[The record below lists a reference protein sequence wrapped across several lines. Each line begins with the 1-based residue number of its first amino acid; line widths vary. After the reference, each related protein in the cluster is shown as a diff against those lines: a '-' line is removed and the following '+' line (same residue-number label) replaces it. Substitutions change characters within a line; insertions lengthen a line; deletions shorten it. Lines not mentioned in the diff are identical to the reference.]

1 MVRILKLFVIY
12 TFIIIYSVELLLFF
26 SLPKEQKKMVNIKEE
41 KIRIAKEQNL
51 KYDLRT
57 PKEFYI
63 DQKKINKNLAPN
75 FLYSRHFVDLNIFKE
90 SRLNNKIIPF
100 RGPINK
106 KSISCAEDLNYRIIS
121 NDKYGFKNSNSV
133 YRKEINTILVGDSY
147 AEGLCVKAKNDIAGN
162 LNKKNINTI
171 NFGVAGTGP
180 LVSLAILREYGNY
193 FKPKNVFYLYF
204 EGNDLIDLN
213 FEKKI
218 KNLLNYRDDNFK
230 MHYLDRYSEIKT
242 FLKKANK
249 ESEDLIFKLEKDKDN
264 LKKDEKFQSFKNFSG
279 HLKDILEINNIRNIL
294 RFSIFKQQNNTFDL
308 PLFYEIVEK
317 MKLETNNWN
326 GNYYFVYVPSWSRY
340 FTKFTNIDSSIN
352 LKDEILEI
360 LNSKKIKTI
369 DLTEYFDK
377 TDNLKN
383 YFPLGYF
390 GHYNSSGYERIAEI
404 LYNKLK

>member
-1 MVRILKLFVIY
+1 MIRILKLFVIY
-12 TFIIIYSVELLLFF
+12 TFIIIYSLEILLFF
-26 SLPKEQKKMVNIKEE
+26 YLPNEQKSMVNIKEE
-41 KIRIAKEQNL
+41 KVKIAKEKNL
-51 KYDLRT
+51 EYDLRT

-63 DQKKINKNLAPN
+63 DQKKIYKNLAPN
-75 FLYSRHFVDLNIFKE
+75 FHYSRHFDDLNIFKE

-100 RGPINK
+100 RGPINQ

-121 NDKYGFKNSNSV
+121 NDKYGFKNSNSI
-133 YRKEINTILVGDSY
+133 YQKEIITILVGDSY
-147 AEGLCVKAKNDIAGN
+147 AEGFCVKAKNDIAGN

-193 FKPKNVFYLYF
+193 FKPKNVIYLYF

-218 KNLLNYRDDNFK
+218 KNLLNYRNDNFK

-242 FLKKANK
+242 FLTKANK
-249 ESEDLIFKLEKDKDN
+249 ESEDLIFEK
-264 LKKDEKFQSFKNFSG
+264 KKDEDILRKKEKFQSFKIFFE
-279 HLKDILEINNIRNIL
+279 HLKDILEINSLKNIL
-294 RFSIFKQQNNTFDL
+294 RFSILKQQKNTFDL

-317 MKLETNNWN
+317 MNLESSNWN
-326 GNYYFVYVPSWSRY
+326 GNYYFVYVPSWHRY
-340 FTKFTNIDSSIN
+340 FTKFTNIDSGIN
-352 LKDEILEI
+352 LKGEILAT
-360 LNSKKIKTI
+360 LNSKEIKTI

-377 TDNLKN
+377 TDNLKD

-390 GHYNSSGYERIAEI
+390 GHYNSNGYKKIAEI
-404 LYNKLK
+404 LYNKIK

>member
-1 MVRILKLFVIY
+1 MIRILKLFVIY
-12 TFIIIYSVELLLFF
+12 TFIIIYSLEILLFF
-26 SLPKEQKKMVNIKEE
+26 SLPKEQKSMVKIREE
-41 KIRIAKEQNL
+41 KIRIAKEKNL
-51 KYDLRT
+51 KHDLRT

-63 DQKKINKNLAPN
+63 DQKKIYKNLAPN
-75 FLYSRHFVDLNIFKE
+75 FLYSRHYASLDIFKE

-100 RGPINK
+100 RGPINQ

-121 NDKYGFKNSNSV
+121 NDKYGFKNSNSI
-133 YRKEINTILVGDSY
+133 YQKKINTILVGDSY

-162 LNKKNINTI
+162 LNRKNINTI

-204 EGNDLIDLN
+204 EGNDLEDLN

-218 KNLLNYRDDNFK
+218 KNLLNYRNDNFK
-230 MHYLDRYSEIKT
+230 MRYLDRYSEIET

-249 ESEDLIFKLEKDKDN
+249 ESEDLIFGIKKNEDI
-264 LKKDEKFQSFKNFSG
+264 LKKEDKSQFFENFIE
-279 HLKDILEINNIRNIL
+279 HLKDILEINNLKNIL
-294 RFSIFKQQNNTFDL
+294 RFSIFKQQNKTFDL

-340 FTKFTNIDSSIN
+340 FTKFTNKDSSIN
-352 LKDEILEI
+352 LKDEILGI
-360 LNSKKIKTI
+360 LNSKEIKTI

-377 TDNLKN
+377 TDNLKD
-383 YFPLGYF
+383 YFPLGYI
-390 GHYNSSGYERIAEI
+390 GHYNSSGYEKIAEI
-404 LYNKLK
+404 LHNNLK

>member
-1 MVRILKLFVIY
+1 MVK
-12 TFIIIYSVELLLFF
+12 
-26 SLPKEQKKMVNIKEE
+26 IKEE
-41 KIRIAKEQNL
+41 KIRIAKEKNL
-51 KYDLRT
+51 KHDLRT

-63 DQKKINKNLAPN
+63 DQKKIYKNLAPN
-75 FLYSRHFVDLNIFKE
+75 FLYSRHYASLDIFKE

-100 RGPINK
+100 RGPINQ

-121 NDKYGFKNSNSV
+121 NDKYGFKNSNSI
-133 YRKEINTILVGDSY
+133 YQKKINAILVGDSY

-162 LNKKNINTI
+162 LNRKNVNTI

-193 FKPKNVFYLYF
+193 FKPKNIFYLYF
-204 EGNDLIDLN
+204 EGNDLEDLN

-218 KNLLNYRDDNFK
+218 KNLLNYRNDNFK
-230 MHYLDRYSEIKT
+230 MRYLDRYSEIET

-249 ESEDLIFKLEKDKDN
+249 ESEDLIFGIKKNEDI
-264 LKKDEKFQSFKNFSG
+264 LKKEDKSKFFENFIE
-279 HLKDILEINNIRNIL
+279 HLKDILEINNLKNIL
-294 RFSIFKQQNNTFDL
+294 RFSIFKQQNKTFDL

-340 FTKFTNIDSSIN
+340 FTKFTNKDSSIN
-352 LKDEILEI
+352 LKDEILGI
-360 LNSKKIKTI
+360 LNSKEIKTI

-377 TDNLKN
+377 TDNLKD
-383 YFPLGYF
+383 YFPLGYI
-390 GHYNSSGYERIAEI
+390 GHYNSSGYEKIAEI
-404 LYNKLK
+404 LHNNLK

>member
-1 MVRILKLFVIY
+1 MIRILKLFVIY
-12 TFIIIYSVELLLFF
+12 TFIIIYSLEILLFF
-26 SLPKEQKKMVNIKEE
+26 SLPKEQKSMVKIKEE
-41 KIRIAKEQNL
+41 KIRIAKEKNL
-51 KYDLRT
+51 KHDLRT

-63 DQKKINKNLAPN
+63 DQKKIYKNLAPN
-75 FLYSRHFVDLNIFKE
+75 FLYSRHYASLDIFKE

-100 RGPINK
+100 RGPINQ

-121 NDKYGFKNSNSV
+121 NDKYGFKNSNSI
-133 YRKEINTILVGDSY
+133 YQKKINAILVGDSY

-162 LNKKNINTI
+162 LNRKNVNTI

-193 FKPKNVFYLYF
+193 FKPKNIFYLYF
-204 EGNDLIDLN
+204 EGNDLEDLN

-218 KNLLNYRDDNFK
+218 KNLLNYRNDNFK
-230 MHYLDRYSEIKT
+230 MRYLDRYSEIET

-249 ESEDLIFKLEKDKDN
+249 ESEDLIFGIKKNEDI
-264 LKKDEKFQSFKNFSG
+264 LKKEDKSKFFENFIE
-279 HLKDILEINNIRNIL
+279 HLKDILEINNLKNIL
-294 RFSIFKQQNNTFDL
+294 RFSIFKQQNKTFDL

-340 FTKFTNIDSSIN
+340 FTKFTNKDSSIN
-352 LKDEILEI
+352 LKDEILGI
-360 LNSKKIKTI
+360 LNSKEIKTI

-377 TDNLKN
+377 TDNLKD
-383 YFPLGYF
+383 YFPLGYI
-390 GHYNSSGYERIAEI
+390 GHYNSSGYEKIAEI
-404 LYNKLK
+404 LHNNLK